1 MAHAWLWGTVVFGLG
16 ASLSWGT
23 GDFSGGL
30 ASRRTH
36 VFTVVLGAY
45 VVGVVLLPILALVWG
60 EALPSWGDALWGA
73 SAGLAGTLGLTAY
86 YRALAVGR
94 MGINAPIT
102 AVLAAALP
110 VVFSAFAAGLP
121 RPLQLV
127 GFGLALLS
135 VVLVSRPERLAGRPA
150 GLGLALLAGLGFG
163 SFFILISQVSPRA
176 VFWPLTCARIA
187 SLLFMVV
194 FVQARGEPMVLPK
207 KPVLP
212 LILLA
217 GALDVAGNVF
227 FVLAAHAG
235 RLDVATI
242 ISSLYP
248 AVTVLLA
255 ALILRERVSRLQAT
269 GIVLALAAILLISI

>member
-1 MAHAWLWGTVVFGLG
+1 MAHTWLFGTVLFGLC

-30 ASRRTH
+30 ASRRAH

-45 VVGVVLLPILALVWG
+45 VVGTVLLPILALIWA
-60 EALPSWGDALWGA
+60 EPLPSWGDVLWGA
-73 SAGLAGTLGLTAY
+73 AAGLMGTLGLTAF
-86 YRALAVGR
+86 YRALAIGR

-110 VVFSAFAAGLP
+110 VIFSAFSLGLP
-121 RPLQLV
+121 QPLQMV
-127 GFGLALLS
+127 GFVLALIA
-135 VVLVSRPERLAGRPA
+135 VALVSRPERMAGRPE

-163 SFFILISQVSPRA
+163 SFFILIGQVSAHA
-176 VFWPLTCARIA
+176 VFWPLTAARLA
-187 SLLFMVV
+187 SLLFMIV
-194 FVQARGEPMVLPK
+194 FVRARGEPILPK
-207 KPVLP
+207 KPVFP

-217 GALDVAGNVF
+217 GSLDVAGNVF
-227 FVLAAHAG
+227 FILAAHAG

-242 ISSLYP
+242 LSSLYP

-255 ALILRERVSRLQAT
+255 AIILRERVSRLQAT
-269 GIVLALAAILLISI
+269 GIALALGAILLISA

>member
-1 MAHAWLWGTVVFGLG
+1 MAHVWLFGTIVFGLA

-36 VFTVVLGAY
+36 VFTVILGVD
-45 VVGVVLLPILALVWG
+45 VVGMVLLPILALLWG
-60 EALPSWGDALWGA
+60 EALPSWKDALWGA
-73 SAGLAGTLGLTAY
+73 SAGLVGTLGLTSF

-102 AVLAAALP
+102 AVLAASLP
-110 VVFSAFAAGLP
+110 VIYSAFTLGLP
-121 RPLQLV
+121 RPLQLA
-127 GFGLALLS
+127 GFALALLS
-135 VVLVSRPERLAGRPA
+135 VALVSRPERLAGRPT

-163 SFFILISQVSPRA
+163 GFFILIGQVSARA
-176 VFWPLTCARIA
+176 IFWPLVYARIV
-187 SLLFMVV
+187 SLLFMLV
-194 FVQARGEPMVLPK
+194 FVRVRGEPMLPK
-207 KPVLP
+207 KQGFP

-227 FVLAAHAG
+227 FILAAHAG

-242 ISSLYP
+242 LSSLYP
-248 AVTVLLA
+248 AMTVLLA
-255 ALILRERVSRLQAT
+255 ALILHERVSRLQAT
-269 GIVLALAAILLISI
+269 GILLALAAILLISA

>member
-1 MAHAWLWGTVVFGLG
+1 MAHAWLFGTVVFGLG

-36 VFTVVLGAY
+36 VFTVVLGVY
-45 VVGVVLLPILALVWG
+45 VVGVVLLPILALIWG
-60 EALPSWGDALWGA
+60 EALPSWSDALWGA
-73 SAGLAGTLGLTAY
+73 SAGLVGTLGLTAY

-102 AVLAAALP
+102 AVLAASLP
-110 VVFSAFAAGLP
+110 VIFSAFTLGLP
-121 RPLQLV
+121 RPQQLV

-150 GLGLALLAGLGFG
+150 GLGMALLAGLGIG
-163 SFFILISQVSPRA
+163 AFFILIAQVSARA
-176 VFWPLTCARIA
+176 VFWPLTCARIV
-187 SLLFMVV
+187 SLLFMIV
-194 FVQARGEPMVLPK
+194 FVRARGEALLPK
-207 KPVLP
+207 KQGFP

-227 FVLAAHAG
+227 FILAAHAG

-242 ISSLYP
+242 LSSLYP
-248 AVTVLLA
+248 AATVLLA

-269 GIVLALAAILLISI
+269 GIALALGAILLISA

>member
-1 MAHAWLWGTVVFGLG
+1 MAHAWLFGTIAFGLG
-16 ASLSWGT
+16 ASISWGT

-36 VFTVVLGAY
+36 VFTVVLGVY
-45 VVGVVLLPILALVWG
+45 MTGVILLPILALVWG
-60 EALPSWGDALWGA
+60 EALPSWKDALWGA
-73 SAGLAGTLGLTAY
+73 SAGLLGTLGLTAY

-102 AVLAAALP
+102 AVLAASLP
-110 VVFSAFAAGLP
+110 VIFSAFTLGLP

-150 GLGLALLAGLGFG
+150 GLGMALLAGLGIG
-163 SFFILISQVSPRA
+163 GFFILIGQVSTSA
-176 VFWPLTCARIA
+176 VFWPLACARIA
-187 SLLFMVV
+187 SLLFMIP
-194 FVQARGEPMVLPK
+194 FVRSRGEALLPK
-207 KPVLP
+207 KQVLP

-227 FVLAAHAG
+227 FILAAHAG

-242 ISSLYP
+242 LSSLYP
-248 AVTVLLA
+248 AMTVLLA
-255 ALILRERVSRLQAT
+255 ALILRERVSRLQVT
-269 GIVLALAAILLISI
+269 GIVLALAAILLISA

>member
-1 MAHAWLWGTVVFGLG
+1 MAHAWLFGTVLFGLA
-16 ASLSWGT
+16 ASISWGT

-36 VFTVVLGAY
+36 VFTVVLGVY
-45 VVGVVLLPILALVWG
+45 VAGVTLLPILALIWH
-60 EALPSWGDALWGA
+60 EALPSWRDELWGA

-102 AVLAAALP
+102 AVLAASLP
-110 VVFSAFAAGLP
+110 VIFSAFALGLP
-121 RPLQLV
+121 RPLQLA
-127 GFGLALLS
+127 GFGLALLA
-135 VVLVSRPERLAGRPA
+135 VALVSWPERVTGRPA

-163 SFFILISQVSPRA
+163 GFFILIGQVSGYA
-176 VFWPLTCARIA
+176 VFWPLVCARIT
-187 SLLFMVV
+187 SLLFMIV
-194 FVQARGEPMVLPK
+194 FVRTRGEPMLPK
-207 KPVLP
+207 KSVFP

-217 GALDVAGNVF
+217 GALDVGGNVF

-242 ISSLYP
+242 LSSLYP

-255 ALILRERVSRLQAT
+255 ALILRERVSRLQAV
-269 GIVLALAAILLISI
+269 GIVLALGAIVLISA

>member
-1 MAHAWLWGTVVFGLG
+1 MAHVWLFGTIVFGLA

-36 VFTVVLGAY
+36 VFTVILGVD
-45 VVGVVLLPILALVWG
+45 VVGMVLLPILALLWG
-60 EALPSWGDALWGA
+60 EALPSWKDALWGA
-73 SAGLAGTLGLTAY
+73 SAGLVGTLGLTSF

-102 AVLAAALP
+102 AVLAASLP
-110 VVFSAFAAGLP
+110 VIYSAFTLGLP
-121 RPLQLV
+121 RPLQLA
-127 GFGLALLS
+127 GFALALLS
-135 VVLVSRPERLAGRPA
+135 VALVSRPERLAGRPT

-163 SFFILISQVSPRA
+163 GFFILIGQVSARA
-176 VFWPLTCARIA
+176 IFWPLVYARIV
-187 SLLFMVV
+187 SLLFMLV
-194 FVQARGEPMVLPK
+194 FVRVRGEPMLPK
-207 KPVLP
+207 KQGFP

-227 FVLAAHAG
+227 FILAAHAG

-242 ISSLYP
+242 LSSLYP
-248 AVTVLLA
+248 AMTVLLA
-255 ALILRERVSRLQAT
+255 ALILHERVSRLQAA
-269 GIVLALAAILLISI
+269 GIVLALGAILLISA

>member
-1 MAHAWLWGTVVFGLG
+1 MAHAWLFGTIMFGLG
-16 ASLSWGT
+16 ASISWGT

-45 VVGVVLLPILALVWG
+45 VVGVVLLPVLALVWR
-60 EALPSWGDALWGA
+60 EAIPSWGDALWGA

-102 AVLAAALP
+102 AVLAASLP
-110 VVFSAFAAGLP
+110 VIFSAFTLGLP
-121 RPLQLV
+121 RPLQLA

-135 VVLVSRPERLAGRPA
+135 VVLVSRPERMMGRPA
-150 GLGLALLAGLGFG
+150 GLGLALLAGLGIG
-163 SFFILISQVSPRA
+163 SFFILISQVSARA
-176 VFWPLTCARIA
+176 VFWPLTTARIT
-187 SLLFMVV
+187 SLLFMIV
-194 FVQARGEPMVLPK
+194 FVRARGEPMLPK
-207 KPVLP
+207 KPVIL

-227 FVLAAHAG
+227 FILAAHAG

-242 ISSLYP
+242 LSSLYP

-255 ALILRERVSRLQAT
+255 ALILRERVSRFQTT
-269 GIVLALAAILLISI
+269 GIVLALAAILLISA